1 MLGLTFNN
9 TIKYSIILYIFLLL
23 IILIIKPRFIFNKN
37 GEVKHFGTDYNE
49 NTTILPLWLL
59 CILLAIFS
67 YYIILFL
74 VMIKK

>member
-23 IILIIKPRFIFNKN
+23 IILVIKPRFIFTKD
-37 GEVKHFGTDYNE
+37 GDVKHFGTDYNE
-49 NTTILPLWLL
+49 NTTILPLWLV
-59 CILLAIFS
+59 CILLAIIS
-67 YYIILFL
+67 YYIVLFL

>member
-23 IILIIKPRFIFNKN
+23 IILIIKPRFIFNKD